1 MPISWLVNPNM
12 PHPRST
18 NSQSNGHESNGRLFQ
33 RSRSEG
39 ICARLNVLVSSR
51 HSGPAFIAVSTSS
64 MAEKTVPI
72 SAAAVS
78 VPSVGIRLNDMR
90 FEIERRNSRLSIVY
104 KGPST

>member
-1 MPISWLVNPNM
+1 
-12 PHPRST
+12 
-18 NSQSNGHESNGRLFQ
+18 
-33 RSRSEG
+33 
-39 ICARLNVLVSSR
+39 
-51 HSGPAFIAVSTSS
+51 